1 MGRCNGCLRLD
12 SDARSGE
19 ELGEAFRAVFEAVR
33 RGEEEMGNT
42 TSPAFQMQ
50 EADVRYV
57 VQVCLL
63 LLLLPLIQLLLWSA
77 AAVATAAAAGA
88 VAVVVVAF
96 VVVAAVVATVIF
108 SYVFFKNNESFRF
121 QNFWDGQSLL
131 SGSRDLRS
139 LLLVRWDRSVE
150 WSPWNCVLLTAEEAE
165 VHAML
170 GGGGGQGFG
179 EEEETEDQDLEEK
192 LEQAYGALLVR
203 HARTPKNRVFPTCEP
218 KFFGQRNSLHV
229 LKGDSDIKKVFSTFV
244 QVEKVRHKH
253 TLARNHFSRMTTMAK
268 YFAKGSNNIKMSKI
282 NGKPLKNGGGL
293 VAVEVKTLVQNV
305 ENDGG

>member
-108 SYVFFKNNESFRF
+108 SYVFFKNNESVCF

-179 EEEETEDQDLEEK
+179 EEEEEEEDEDLEEK

-203 HARTPKNRVFPTCEP
+203 HARTTKIKSFSNLRTEVF
-218 KFFGQRNSLHV
+218 FFDKEIS
-229 LKGDSDIKKVFSTFV
+229 FTY
-244 QVEKVRHKH
+244 
-253 TLARNHFSRMTTMAK
+253 SREIQT
-268 YFAKGSNNIKMSKI
+268 
-282 NGKPLKNGGGL
+282 
-293 VAVEVKTLVQNV
+293 
-305 ENDGG
+305 